1 MFLCILYTYKSHIFM
16 TWIYINMIYMN
27 IYMNLGNLYFVKIFE
42 MTRFEH
48 TQGFPGLSDGKQS
61 ACKSG
66 NQNPWRFPGGS
77 SGKEPSCQWKRHE
90 AQIQSRER
98 EISWRRKWQATPV
111 FLPRESH
118 GQRSLAVHRVTKSRH
133 DWSNLAGRMKAH
145 I

>member
-1 MFLCILYTYKSHIFM
+1 
-16 TWIYINMIYMN
+16 MN

-90 AQIQSRER
+90 AQIQSPGEGDLL
-98 EISWRRKWQATPV
+98 EKEMA
-111 FLPRESH
+111 SH
-118 GQRSLAVHRVTKSRH
+118 SSILA
-133 DWSNLAGRMKAH
+133 
-145 I
+145 

>member
-1 MFLCILYTYKSHIFM
+1 M

-90 AQIQSRER
+90 AQIQSPGER
-98 EISWRRKWQATPV
+98 DLLEKEMA
-111 FLPRESH
+111 SH
-118 GQRSLAVHRVTKSRH
+118 SSILA
-133 DWSNLAGRMKAH
+133 
-145 I
+145 